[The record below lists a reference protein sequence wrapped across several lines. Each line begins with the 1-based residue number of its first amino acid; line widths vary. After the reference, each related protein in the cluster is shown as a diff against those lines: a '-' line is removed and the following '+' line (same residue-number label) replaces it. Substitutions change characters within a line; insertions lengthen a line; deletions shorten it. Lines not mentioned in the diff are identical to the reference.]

1 MHQDPVRG
9 FAKRCTTRIY
19 IDINRTTGFIQRD
32 ACHTQVDTVIFSE
45 QIDMNCAIYILLF
58 VWTELIQVS
67 DACFLGA
74 LTRTQGHTATE
85 KSASTLFLNTSLD
98 TVIYAEQNDIIYAI
112 GLAFFSVVDR
122 GWSSSRPDIC
132 K

>member
-1 MHQDPVRG
+1 MHHQDW
-9 FAKRCTTRIY
+9 IY

-45 QIDMNCAIYILLF
+45 QIDMNCAIYILLL

-74 LTRTQGHTATE
+74 LSVRR
-85 KSASTLFLNTSLD
+85 
-98 TVIYAEQNDIIYAI
+98 VILRLKKVPRRY
-112 GLAFFSVVDR
+112 F
-122 GWSSSRPDIC
+122 
-132 K
+132 